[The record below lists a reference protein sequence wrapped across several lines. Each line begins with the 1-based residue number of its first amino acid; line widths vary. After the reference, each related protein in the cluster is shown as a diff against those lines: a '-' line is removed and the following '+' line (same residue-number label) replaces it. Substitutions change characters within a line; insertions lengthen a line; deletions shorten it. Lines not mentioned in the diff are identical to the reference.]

1 MIKKLTR
8 HGNSTA
14 VIIDKALLKVLNI
27 TPETELKIS
36 TNGESIIITPVRE
49 ASLEKISENKIIQNA
64 VEEVMKKYAP
74 ALKKLAK
81 N

>member
-14 VIIDKALLKVLNI
+14 VIIDKALLRVLNI

-49 ASLEKISENKIIQNA
+49 ASLKKISENRIIQNA

-74 ALKKLAK
+74 ALKKLTK